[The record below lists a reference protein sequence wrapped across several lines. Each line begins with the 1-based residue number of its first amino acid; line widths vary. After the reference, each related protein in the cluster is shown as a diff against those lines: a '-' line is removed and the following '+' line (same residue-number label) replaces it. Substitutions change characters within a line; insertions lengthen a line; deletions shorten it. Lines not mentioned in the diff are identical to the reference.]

1 VRFVGRLIESGD
13 REIDPCADRSAI
25 GKRTRNF
32 TASTL
37 REMSAASTRRRSTRS
52 AAQAGIQPAVAMSAT
67 TKKVRITRIVLLL
80 YSAYANSRNGY
91 FFNTAAELT
100 STCSKSGV
108 SNRDAVTSCAE
119 TGT

>member
-1 VRFVGRLIESGD
+1 
-13 REIDPCADRSAI
+13 
-25 GKRTRNF
+25 
-32 TASTL
+32 
-37 REMSAASTRRRSTRS
+37 MRRRSTRS

-80 YSAYANSRNGY
+80 YSACNSRRVD
-91 FFNTAAELT
+91 EHVLEIRI
-100 STCSKSGV
+100 